1 MGTFAVVVFL
11 GLVLAFAGSARA
23 LRRIDVSA
31 PMAFVAAGALLSIA
45 LPDLD
50 ASAQAKLTLLTE
62 MTLALILFHDAAQ
75 VQPRQIDADKGLI
88 VRLLLVG
95 LPLTLGAGW
104 LVGHA
109 VFPGMSG
116 LMLLLLAAAVAPT
129 DAGLGAATVLNPV
142 VPVRVRRM
150 LNVESG
156 LNDGLCTP
164 FVLFALAALAG
175 EEGLRPVESIRAALV
190 DLAVGTLV
198 GVAVGAG
205 AALALGWSRRHGY
218 SSRQTR
224 PLAVLVLPL
233 LAYFGAELAG
243 GNAFVAAFVA
253 GTAFAG
259 SARWLQDEE
268 SSLGLTEAL
277 ADPLGFAVWFAFGLV
292 AVPLLV
298 DHVGWA
304 EVAFA
309 VLALTVLRM
318 VPVALA
324 LLGTGLRA
332 PTVAFVG
339 WFGPRGL
346 ASVVFALLA
355 AEGLEL
361 DADLTRV
368 LTTICLTVLLS
379 VLAHGLSADPLS
391 ARYGAW
397 AQRTR
402 PQAELVGSTEPRA
415 RASLTRRGH
424 RSPTKQ
430 VKDQPD
436 DQPAA

>member
-1 MGTFAVVVFL
+1 MGTLAVVIF
-11 GLVLAFAGSARA
+11 LVLVFAFAGTARA
-23 LRRIDVSA
+23 LLRIDVSA
-31 PMAFVAAGALLSIA
+31 PIAFVVAGALFSLA
-45 LPDLD
+45 LPELGEL
-50 ASAQAKLTLLTE
+50 AQEGLTLLTE

-75 VQPRQIDADKGLI
+75 VRPHQISRDRGPM

-95 LPLTLGAGW
+95 LPLTMAAGW
-104 LVGHA
+104 LLGWA
-109 VFPGMSG
+109 LFPGLPVM
-116 LMLLLLAAAVAPT
+116 MLLLLAAAVTPT

-164 FVLFALAALAG
+164 FVLFAIAALAG
-175 EEGLRPVESIRAALV
+175 EEGLAPVESIGAALV
-190 DLAVGTLV
+190 DLALGTLV
-198 GVAVGAG
+198 GALVGAG
-205 AALALGWSRRHGY
+205 AGLALGRSREHGW
-218 SSRQTR
+218 SSRHTR

-233 LAYFGAELAG
+233 VAYFVADLSG

-259 SARWLQDEE
+259 AARWLEVEE
-268 SSLGLTEAL
+268 STLDLTESV
-277 ADPLGFAVWFAFGLV
+277 ADPLGFAVWFAFGFI

-298 DHVGWA
+298 EHVGWA
-304 EVAFA
+304 EVVFA
-309 VLALTVLRM
+309 VLALTALRM

-324 LLGTGLRA
+324 LLGTGLRP

-346 ASVVFALLA
+346 ASVVFTLLA

-368 LTTICLTVLLS
+368 ISAICLTVLLS
-379 VLAHGLSADPLS
+379 VLAHGMSADPL
-391 ARYGAW
+391 ARRYGAW
-397 AQRTR
+397 VERTR
-402 PQAELVGSTEPRA
+402 PEQELLGAVEPRS
-415 RASLTRRGH
+415 RRSLSH
-424 RSPTKQ
+424 RSRPS
-430 VKDQPD
+430 P
-436 DQPAA
+436 